1 MRPGISKSPEMT
13 LEEFIFEQHEAV
25 NRFYRFWQTQQQGEN
40 REHFPAEMEPG
51 DWDDQL
57 RTFESSEES

>member
-1 MRPGISKSPEMT
+1 MT